1 MAIQPPEGYSEPM
14 RMKLN
19 TLLASCAVGVLAC
32 DAISAQEGPSEIEG
46 IGAYPYQIG
55 STRGV
60 SFRVWA
66 PNAVEV
72 HVLGS
77 FNFWNTES
85 HPLFPESDG
94 YWSVQVPFA
103 LAGSQYKFRLNT
115 ADGILERN
123 DARAFDVTNSVGNSV
138 VYDLDAYEWQNTD
151 FQRPDF
157 DDLVIYEMHLG
168 TFGTVPGQAGV
179 GTLEQTTLY
188 LDYLED
194 LGVNAIELMPFHE
207 FPGEISWGYNPA
219 HIFTVESAYGTP
231 DELKYFIDEAHERG
245 IAVLAD
251 LVFSHIGPN
260 DMDIWQYDG
269 AGPDGR
275 GGIYFYDDDRA
286 NTPWGDTRPD
296 FTEPNV
302 RQWIRD
308 NVTHWLGEFRMDG
321 IRMDGTKY
329 VRMTDPPN
337 GELAEGWSILQD
349 INNDV
354 NAQFPGRIMIAEDL
368 DANPWL
374 TRTIG
379 AGGAGFDSQWDSR
392 FYYPIRQAVETP
404 NDWDRSMYAVRD
416 AIGFNYNGDPT
427 QRVVYTES
435 HDEVANGRARVPE
448 EIDPG
453 NATSYYAKK
462 RSTLAAGVVFSTPG
476 IPMIFQ
482 GQEFLEDEYF
492 RDEVPLDWD
501 RLETFSGIR
510 DLYARLIELRRN
522 LTGSSKGLKGF
533 GLNVHHLND
542 SAKVIAYHRWYD
554 GGIGDDVVVLANFSN
569 TTWSNYRIGM
579 PRSGAWH
586 CLFNSDDEAF
596 DESFGGYGSDVVL
609 TQNLDRDG
617 MQDSAVIQVAPYSIM
632 IFSQSDDSEPKEEL
646 VGDYNGDGLVTGF
659 DLSLLLATWGT
670 SSTLYD
676 LDGDGIIS
684 GTDLA
689 RLLSNWSQGDG

>member
-1 MAIQPPEGYSEPM
+1 M
-14 RMKLN
+14 RLN
-19 TLLASCAVGVLAC
+19 HHSLLTVCVICLGFGASNAQGVQ
-32 DAISAQEGPSEIEG
+32 DGPSQIEG
-46 IGAYPYQIG
+46 IGAFPYQAG

-72 HVLGS
+72 NVLGS
-77 FNFWNTES
+77 FNFWNPES
-85 HPLFPESDG
+85 HPLFAEGGG
-94 YWSVQVPFA
+94 YWSVQVPYA
-103 LAGSQYKFRLNT
+103 LPGTQYKFRLDT
-115 ADGILERN
+115 GDQILERN

-138 VYDLDAYEWQNTD
+138 VYDPDAYEWQNTD
-151 FQRPDF
+151 FQTPDF

-168 TFGTVPGQAGV
+168 TFGTVPGQEGV
-179 GTLEQTTLY
+179 GTLEQSIEY
-188 LDYLED
+188 LDYLQN
-194 LGVNAIELMPFHE
+194 LGVSAIELMPFHE
-207 FPGEISWGYNPA
+207 FPGDVSWGYNPS
-219 HIFTVESAYGTP
+219 HIYTIENAYGSP
-231 DELKYFIDEAHERG
+231 DDLKRFVDEAHSRG

-269 AGPDGR
+269 AGSDGR

-296 FTEPNV
+296 FNESNV
-302 RQWIRD
+302 RNWIRD
-308 NVTHWLGEFRMDG
+308 NVAYWLGEFRMDG

-329 VRMTDPPN
+329 IRMSDPPF
-337 GELAEGWSILQD
+337 GELPEGWSLLQAM
-349 INNDV
+349 NNDV
-354 NAQFPGRIMIAEDL
+354 DAAFPRRIMIAEDL
-368 DANPWL
+368 GSNPWL
-374 TRTIG
+374 TRDTG
-379 AGGAGFDSQWDSR
+379 AGGAGFDSQWDAM
-392 FYYPIRQAVETP
+392 FFHPIRGAVEAI
-404 NDWDRSMYAVRD
+404 NDSDRSMYSVRD

-453 NATSYYAKK
+453 NATSYFAKK

-492 RDEVPLDWD
+492 RDEVPLDWE

-510 DLYARLIELRRN
+510 DMYARLIELRRN
-522 LTGSSKGLKGF
+522 LTESSKGLKGF

-542 SAKVIAYHRWYD
+542 SGKVIAYHRWYE
-554 GGIGDDVVVLANFSN
+554 GGVGDDVVVLANFSN
-569 TTWSNYRIGM
+569 TTWGNYRIGM

-586 CLFNSDDEAF
+586 CLFNSDDETY
-596 DESFGGYGSDVVL
+596 DSDFGGYGSEVVL
-609 TQNLDRDG
+609 TQDADWDG
-617 MQDSAVIQVAPYSIM
+617 MADSAVIKIAPYSIM
-632 IFSQSDDSEPKEEL
+632 IFSQADDSEPKEEL

-659 DLSLLLATWGT
+659 DLSLLLATWGS

-676 LDGDGIIS
+676 LDGDGFVS
-684 GTDLA
+684 GSDLA
-689 RLLSNWSQGDG
+689 RLLANWSSIDG